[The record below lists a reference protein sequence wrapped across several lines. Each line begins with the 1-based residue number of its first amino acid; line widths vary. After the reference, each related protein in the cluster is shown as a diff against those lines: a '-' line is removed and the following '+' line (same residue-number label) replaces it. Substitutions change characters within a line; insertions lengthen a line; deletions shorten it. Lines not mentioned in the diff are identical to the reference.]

1 MPFHY
6 YILIKCLIS
15 PINTIYFS
23 LLIILYDL
31 NIIEI
36 LVEYITI
43 AIKITAIMPN
53 KIDNIT
59 GKLLI

>member
-1 MPFHY
+1 MPFYY
-6 YILIKCLIS
+6 YILIKYLIS

-36 LVEYITI
+36 LVEYIII
-43 AIKITAIMPN
+43 AIKIIAIMPN